1 MKDLKGKTAFI
12 TGGGSGVGLGQAK
25 AFSAVGMKVVI
36 VDIRQDHLEDG
47 LAQLRARG
55 AEAHGIKLD
64 ITDRTAYA
72 EAANEAERILGPVQ
86 LLCNTAG
93 VSQFGPMQQA
103 TYDDWD
109 WQTSVNIGGVI
120 NGIQT
125 FVPRMLKLGQP
136 CHIVNTAS
144 MSAFTP
150 MPGTGIYCTTKFAV
164 RGLSESLRLDLEPH
178 GIGVSVLCPGAV
190 NTNIHEAV
198 LTRPARFAKTGY
210 YGADPQVMR
219 GLKEVISPG
228 LDPATL
234 GEKVL
239 QAVLNNDLYIIPY
252 AEFREPLIELHNRV
266 LAALPEPKDDPG
278 MADRVA
284 AMRKR
289 REERRNKS

>member
-12 TGGGSGVGLGQAK
+12 TGGGSGVALGQAK

-55 AEAHGIKLD
+55 AEVHGIKLD
-64 ITDRTAYA
+64 ITDRKAYA
-72 EAANEAERILGPVQ
+72 EAANEAERVFGPVQ

-109 WQTSVNIGGVI
+109 WQMSVNVGGII

-150 MPGTGIYCTTKFAV
+150 MAGTGIYCTTKFAV

-198 LTRPARFAKTGY
+198 LTRPKHLANTGY

-219 GLKEVISPG
+219 SLKQVIEPG
-228 LDPATL
+228 YEPEKL
-234 GEKVL
+234 GEKVVA
-239 QAVLNNDLYIIPY
+239 AVLNNDLYVIPY
-252 AEFREPLIELHNRV
+252 AEFREPLIELHKRV
-266 LAALPEPKDDPG
+266 LAALPDPKDDPG
-278 MADRVA
+278 MESRLA

-289 REERRNKS
+289 MEERRNQR

>member
-12 TGGGSGVGLGQAK
+12 TGGGSGVALGQAK
-25 AFSAVGMKVVI
+25 AFAAVGMKVVI

-55 AEAHGIKLD
+55 AEVHGIKLD
-64 ITDRTAYA
+64 ITDRKAYA
-72 EAANEAERILGPVQ
+72 EAANEAERVFGPVQ

-109 WQTSVNIGGVI
+109 WQMSVNVGGII

-125 FVPRMLKLGQP
+125 FVPRMLKPGQP
-136 CHIVNTAS
+136 RHIVNTAS

-150 MPGTGIYCTTKFAV
+150 MAGTGIYCTTKFAV

-198 LTRPARFAKTGY
+198 LTRPKHLANTGY

-219 GLKEVISPG
+219 SLKHVIEPG
-228 LDPATL
+228 YEPEKL
-234 GEKVL
+234 GEKVVA
-239 QAVLNNDLYIIPY
+239 AVLNNDLYVIPY
-252 AEFREPLIELHNRV
+252 AEFREPLIELHKRV
-266 LAALPEPKDDPG
+266 LAALPDPKDDPG
-278 MADRVA
+278 MESRLA

-289 REERRNKS
+289 MEERRNQR